1 MTDVTRML
9 TPEVLIIGGG
19 PAGLTAAAHI
29 AGCVHGDV
37 LVLDREKQ
45 AGGIPRHSDHLG
57 YGIRDM
63 RRVISGPAY
72 AQRLVRAAGT
82 AGAVIHTQ
90 AMVTGWDGDG
100 NAQVTSPRGRLAVH
114 AKAVVLA
121 TGARER
127 PRTARLIPG
136 DRPGGVYTT
145 GQLQNLVHLHH
156 GVPGQRAVVVGGE
169 LVSWSAVVT
178 LREAGARTVLM
189 TTQYPSPESY
199 AAFNIGGKLAL
210 RVPVAARSR
219 VVRVMGRPRVEAI
232 EIENLDSGDRRVVE
246 CDTVVFTGDW
256 IPDHELARLA
266 GLDLDPGTGG
276 PLTDTALRTSRPG
289 TFAAGNLLHP
299 VDTADIAAL
308 DGRHVADQV
317 RAWLAGQRPDGRAVR
332 LRTQKPFRWVAPGL
346 LRPGDPAPSRR
357 RLLLW
362 TDDLVR
368 MPHVTAI
375 QDGRVIGLR
384 RLPWPASPG
393 RVFRLPWSLLSSVD
407 PGGGDVTIGLYRS

>member
-1 MTDVTRML
+1 MTDVMRML

-19 PAGLTAAAHI
+19 PAGLTAAAHL

-72 AQRLVRAAGT
+72 AQRLVRAAET

-100 NAQVTSPRGRLAVH
+100 NAQVTSPQGRLAIH

-210 RVPVAARSR
+210 RVPVAARTR

-266 GLDLDPGTGG
+266 GLRSRPRNGG
-276 PLTDTALRTSRPG
+276 P
-289 TFAAGNLLHP
+289 
-299 VDTADIAAL
+299 AD
-308 DGRHVADQV
+308 RHRAADQPARNV
-317 RAWLAGQRPDGRAVR
+317 RRRQ
-332 LRTQKPFRWVAPGL
+332 
-346 LRPGDPAPSRR
+346 PAPSCRHRR
-357 RLLLW
+357 HCRAGRAARRGSGQGLAG
-362 TDDLVR
+362 R
-368 MPHVTAI
+368 AAPGR
-375 QDGRVIGLR
+375 DGRSVFAPRNRSGGSLQGCCGPATR
-384 RLPWPASPG
+384 RH
-393 RVFRLPWSLLSSVD
+393 
-407 PGGGDVTIGLYRS
+407 PGGGCCCGRTTSSACRVSRPSRTGGSSACEGCPGPPHQAGSSASRGLC